1 MNNNI
6 DHPNAPAAKQ
16 ISAQRL
22 MQIKAEIAKL
32 KQKVEHRGGVKLAL
46 VDRLERYS
54 DKLKTNLASF
64 AETDF
69 IKNLLLQM
77 LKDLDTR
84 EEVLDTGFF
93 FFFKKNLLVQAL
105 SFGGRFFS
113 LKTTYSPP
121 PLFFRTALST
131 TEAEL
136 ADHTAKLVN
145 YEKELVEHFFL
156 FPSQQ
161 PSIRDL
167 TH

>member
-32 KQKVEHRGGVKLAL
+32 KQKVEHGGGVKLAL

-54 DKLKTNLASF
+54 NKLKTNLASF

-77 LKDLDTR
+77 LKDLDMR

-93 FFFKKNLLVQAL
+93 F
-105 SFGGRFFS
+105 
-113 LKTTYSPP
+113 LKTKPVFASNHRFVLRNKT
-121 PLFFRTALST
+121 RTALST
-131 TEAEL
+131 EAL
-136 ADHTAKLVN
+136 STTRRFFSCFVLFIF
-145 YEKELVEHFFL
+145 HFFFSYSTL
-156 FPSQQ
+156 DDGSGA
-161 PSIRDL
+161 R
-167 TH
+167 

>member
-54 DKLKTNLASF
+54 NKLKTNLASF

-93 FFFKKNLLVQAL
+93 FFTNKPSCA
-105 SFGGRFFS
+105 STIDRGGFFS

-136 ADHTAKLVN
+136 ADHKAKLVN

-156 FPSQQ
+156 FFSQK

>member
-32 KQKVEHRGGVKLAL
+32 KQKVEHGGGVKLAL

-54 DKLKTNLASF
+54 NKLKTNLASF

-93 FFFKKNLLVQAL
+93 FLEKNVLVQAL
-105 SFGGRFFS
+105 SNGADFFIY
-113 LKTTYSPP
+113 T
-121 PLFFRTALST
+121 
-131 TEAEL
+131 
-136 ADHTAKLVN
+136 
-145 YEKELVEHFFL
+145 
-156 FPSQQ
+156 
-161 PSIRDL
+161 
-167 TH
+167 